1 MRRGWAICVLLL
13 ALGCDPTWMLPGGA
27 LSGTVQPAPSDWS
40 FTDAVEIVQL
50 ETRPADPYSVNIWGV
65 AANGAFYVASGRGE
79 ENAWARHILEDPH
92 VRLRVNEYV
101 YELRAV
107 RTDDPAERDAFLEAA
122 HEKYEFEVDA
132 EQQSKAIL
140 FRLDPR

>member
-1 MRRGWAICVLLL
+1 
-13 ALGCDPTWMLPGGA
+13 MLPGGA
-27 LSGTVQPAPSDWS
+27 LSGTVEPAPADWS

-50 ETRPADPYSVNIWGV
+50 ETRPDDPYSVNIWGV
-65 AANGAFYVASGRGE
+65 AARGAFYVASGRGE
-79 ENAWARHILEDPH
+79 ENAWAKHLLEDPR
-92 VRLRVNEYV
+92 VRLRVNDSL
-101 YELRAV
+101 YELQAA

-122 HEKYEFEVDA
+122 HKKYDFEVDE